1 MRRGGTYEV
10 TCVTYEVGPRAG
22 DSILVAGPDEAGRA
36 ASTDAGS
43 WRDSYDLPWGY
54 FLMCGELDSWT
65 VRW

>member
-1 MRRGGTYEV
+1 M
-10 TCVTYEVGPRAG
+10 TYEVGPRAG